1 MNGKEV
7 RPMRMKTKDA
17 VRCAGR
23 WIQRFLDV
31 RFPVD
36 VACGRRTQ

>member
-1 MNGKEV
+1 
-7 RPMRMKTKDA
+7 MRTKTVDV
-17 VRCAGR
+17 VRCVGR
-23 WIQRFLDV
+23 WIQLFLDV

>member
-1 MNGKEV
+1 MQT
-7 RPMRMKTKDA
+7 KTKHV
-17 VRCAGR
+17 VRCASR

-36 VACGRRTQ
+36 VACGRPTQ

>member
-1 MNGKEV
+1 
-7 RPMRMKTKDA
+7 MRMKVMDA
-17 VRCAGR
+17 VRGAGR
-23 WIQRFLDV
+23 WMQRFFNV

>member
-1 MNGKEV
+1 
-7 RPMRMKTKDA
+7 MRKKTKNV
-17 VRCAGR
+17 VRSASR
-23 WIQRFLDV
+23 RIQRFLNV

>member
-1 MNGKEV
+1 
-7 RPMRMKTKDA
+7 MRMKTRDA

>member
-1 MNGKEV
+1 
-7 RPMRMKTKDA
+7 MRTKTQVV

-23 WIQRFLDV
+23 WIQKFLDV
-31 RFPVD
+31 RFPID